1 MKFEVATQLS
11 PEEVIQRAEEY
22 YGEHTGLEL
31 QGRGDNRVEY
41 SGAIGVVKI
50 AACREHGHT
59 TVHAETDRGVG
70 LDVTD
75 QTLRFLYS
83 IPHI

>member
-31 QGRGDNRVEY
+31 QGRGDNRVE
-41 SGAIGVVKI
+41 
-50 AACREHGHT
+50 
-59 TVHAETDRGVG
+59 
-70 LDVTD
+70 
-75 QTLRFLYS
+75 
-83 IPHI
+83 